1 MRLTRAAD
9 YGVRV
14 MLHLGTLSRGIRAS
28 RAQLARAAEASP
40 DFVAKILQ
48 RLTKAGLVRSRT
60 GRGGGFSLARSVDQ
74 VSVLD
79 IISAIDGP
87 MCLNRCLPS
96 IRGCHRSSSCPV
108 HPVWQE
114 AQNSLRVVLGGASLE
129 RLLAHGGVRST
140 SNLATMSVHG
150 EPPTGAAV

>member
-9 YGVRV
+9 YGIRV
-14 MLHLGTLSRGIRAS
+14 MLHLGTVSRGIRAS
-28 RAQLARAAEASP
+28 RAQLAKAAEASP

-79 IISAIDGP
+79 IINAIDGP
-87 MCLNRCLPS
+87 LCLNRCLPS
-96 IRGCHRSSSCPV
+96 IRGCHRSTWCPV

-114 AQNSLRVVLGGASLE
+114 AQNSLRAVLGGASLE
-129 RLLAHGGVRST
+129 RLLAHGAVGST
-140 SNLATMSVHG
+140 GNLATMPVHR